1 MLWQGCIKGKH
12 TVATVHGDDI
22 TLGGKRLVV
31 EFLIIMVS
39 RKYEIKKQVIGED
52 ADIEKSG
59 RILNGVV
66 TASQSRRIR
75 DTKGR
80 Y

>member
-12 TVATVHGDDI
+12 IVATVHGDDI
-22 TLGGKRLVV
+22 TLSGKRSVV
-31 EFLIIMVS
+31 EFLIKLIS
-39 RKYEIKKQVIGED
+39 RKYEIKKHVIGED

-59 RILNGVV
+59 RILNGVE

-75 DTKGR
+75 DTLWR